1 MNTSVIY
8 YSATSMATM
17 ANIIDLG
24 SEKLGKAIINGN
36 MSSDGDVSP
45 VTLSSAWSRV
55 ARLLLLASLAVGGS
69 VGNVFMISA
78 VVVEDQLN
86 KRGTPIILSLRLQRK
101 TIANA
106 ESACKGEKNRSH
118 YINLRRRIKIVKTT
132 LGRIEKGAGDEGWEA
147 VVPERECSHRQM
159 QRQKFL
165 LYRSISD

>member
-86 KRGTPIILSLRLQRK
+86 KRGTIILSLRLQRK

-106 ESACKGEKNRSH
+106 ESS
-118 YINLRRRIKIVKTT
+118 LQRREESFS
-132 LGRIEKGAGDEGWEA
+132 LY
-147 VVPERECSHRQM
+147 
-159 QRQKFL
+159 KFKAEN
-165 LYRSISD
+165 